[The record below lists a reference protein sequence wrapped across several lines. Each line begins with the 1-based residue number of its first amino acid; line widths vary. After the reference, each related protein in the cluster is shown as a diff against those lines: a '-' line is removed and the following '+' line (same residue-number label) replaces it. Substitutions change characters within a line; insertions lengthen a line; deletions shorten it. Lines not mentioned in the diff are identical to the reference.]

1 MKTTRQKNIAIFA
14 SGGGSNAL
22 KIMEYFQNSTVG
34 KVVLLVGNKK
44 EMGAYEKAQKFSVPF
59 VTLDKSNFYE
69 NDETVKMLQSFH
81 IDLIVLAGFLW
92 LIPESLIK
100 AFPKRIINIHPAL
113 LPAFGG
119 KGMYG
124 HHVHEAVC
132 KAGETKSG
140 ITIHYVNENFDEGE
154 VIFQAECQL
163 EENETPESIAE
174 KVLALEHRYYP
185 PIVEKV
191 LNQMP

>member
-34 KVVLLVGNKK
+34 KVILLVGNKK
-44 EMGAYEKAQKFSVPF
+44 EMGAYEKAEKFGVPF
-59 VTLDKSNFYE
+59 VTLDKSDFYE
-69 NDETVKMLQSFH
+69 KDETVKMLQSIH

-124 HHVHEAVC
+124 HHIHEAVC

-140 ITIHYVNENFDEGE
+140 MTIHYVNEKFDEGE

-163 EENETPESIAE
+163 ETNETPESIAE

-191 LNQMP
+191 LNQLP

>member
-140 ITIHYVNENFDEGE
+140 MTIHYVNENFDEGE

-163 EENETPESIAE
+163 EANETPESIAE